1 MRVCADGVAWS
12 RCVCW
17 RSVRPDGA
25 GPNGRASVL
34 FGRRAAAAS
43 REETRHSDAHARGS
57 VERSVGRA
65 VERRA
70 REGSGR
76 GERCVRGSS
85 GVGGRAARAGRGRR
99 GRGGAQRAESA
110 RRAVQGSR
118 GASCAGRR
126 RRRIRGAR
134 EPSDWELQSR
144 PRPPAAARGRAL
156 LSPRLS
162 SECLRRCPA
171 RVSRGAARRRAGA
184 GGGAREAVA
193 SGARVVAL
201 RALAMWA
208 GGPQSRPRVRGGGDR
223 VRVCVRVLAHGV
235 PSDGGV
241 CACVFRP
248 AAGFR
253 RGPRCCCRQGSRR

>member
-1 MRVCADGVAWS
+1 MHS
-12 RCVCW
+12 LTHQQ
-17 RSVRPDGA
+17 
-25 GPNGRASVL
+25 GRANK
-34 FGRRAAAAS
+34 RRNSRNGEGKKRRSRPSS
-43 REETRHSDAHARGS
+43 RE
-57 VERSVGRA
+57 
-65 VERRA
+65 
-70 REGSGR
+70 
-76 GERCVRGSS
+76 
-85 GVGGRAARAGRGRR
+85 
-99 GRGGAQRAESA
+99 
-110 RRAVQGSR
+110 
-118 GASCAGRR
+118 ASCAGRR

-208 GGPQSRPRVRGGGDR
+208 GGPQSRPRVRDGGDR
-223 VRVCVRVLAHGV
+223 ARVRVRVLAHGV